1 LQQQL
6 IAFSVYFCSKYN
18 TMSIAIHN
26 ISKSYG
32 TQKALDAISF
42 IINKGE
48 IVGFLGPNG
57 AGKSTLMKIL
67 TTYLTTDEGSAKV
80 NGFDVNSQQK
90 DVQLS
95 IGYLPEHNPLY
106 LDLYVREY
114 LAFNADVYKVA
125 QSRIEEVIQLTGL
138 TTESHKKIGQLSK
151 GYRQRVGLA
160 NALLHNPDVLILD
173 EPTTGLDPNQ
183 LVDIRNVIKNAGKD
197 KTVFLSTHIMQEVEA
212 ICDRVIIIDKGKI
225 VADKQLEKLISE
237 SATQIIE
244 VEFDQKVNETQI
256 ATIENISSYSNIDGA
271 IWELT
276 FATDKDMRPVVFDF
290 ATANGLKTLQL
301 NQKNKNLE
309 TVFREVTK

>member
-1 LQQQL
+1 
-6 IAFSVYFCSKYN
+6 
-18 TMSIAIHN
+18 MSIEVN
-26 ISKSYG
+26 SISKSYG
-32 TQKALDAISF
+32 AQKALNEISF
-42 IINKGE
+42 KIEKGE

-67 TTYLTTDEGSAKV
+67 TTYLLADSGSALV
-80 NGFDVNSQQK
+80 NGHDVMTNAK
-90 DVQLS
+90 AVQRS

-125 QSRIEEVIQLTGL
+125 KSRIEEVIQLTGL
-138 TTESHKKIGQLSK
+138 TPESHKKIGQLSK

-183 LVDIRNVIKNAGKD
+183 LMEIRNVIKNVGKD

-212 ICDRVIIIDKGKI
+212 ICDRVIIIDKGQI
-225 VADKQLEKLISE
+225 VADKKLDHLVSE
-237 SATQIIE
+237 DKQQVIE
-244 VEFDQKVNETQI
+244 VEFDYRVEEQLLAKL
-256 ATIENISSYSNIDGA
+256 ENIVSYKNIHEMT
-271 IWELT
+271 WELT
-276 FATDKDMRPVVFDF
+276 FVADKDMRPAIFDF
-290 ATANGLKTLQL
+290 ANENGLKTLQL

-309 TVFREVTK
+309 AVFREITK

>member
-1 LQQQL
+1 
-6 IAFSVYFCSKYN
+6 
-18 TMSIAIHN
+18 MSIEVSN

-32 TQKALDAISF
+32 AQKALDNISF
-42 IINKGE
+42 SVKKGE

-67 TTYLTTDEGSAKV
+67 TTYISADEGSAVV
-80 NGFDVNSQQK
+80 NGNDVNTQQK
-90 DVQLS
+90 AVQLS

-125 QSRIEEVIQLTGL
+125 KSRIEEVIQLTGL

-183 LVDIRNVIKNAGKD
+183 LMEIRNVIKNVGKD

-212 ICDRVIIIDKGKI
+212 ICDRVIIINNGKI
-225 VADKQLEKLISE
+225 VADKKLDNLISADKE
-237 SATQIIE
+237 QVIE
-244 VEFDQKVNETQI
+244 VEFDYKIEEQAI
-256 ATIENISSYSNIDGA
+256 AKIPHLKSFKNINDCS
-271 IWELT
+271 WELT
-276 FATDKDMRPVVFDF
+276 FLSDKDMRPAVFDF
-290 ATANGLKTLQL
+290 AHDNGLKTLQL

-309 TVFREVTK
+309 AVFREITK

>member
-1 LQQQL
+1 
-6 IAFSVYFCSKYN
+6 
-18 TMSIAIHN
+18 MSIEVNN

-32 TQKALDAISF
+32 SQKALDNISF
-42 IINKGE
+42 SIKKGE

-67 TTYLTTDEGSAKV
+67 TTYINADEGSALV
-80 NGFDVNSQQK
+80 NGNDVNTQQK
-90 DVQLS
+90 AVQLS

-114 LAFNADVYKVA
+114 LAFNADVHKVA
-125 QSRIEEVIQLTGL
+125 KSRIEEVIQLTGL

-183 LVDIRNVIKNAGKD
+183 LMEIRNVIKNVGKD

-212 ICDRVIIIDKGKI
+212 ICDRVIIINNGKI
-225 VADKQLEKLISE
+225 VTDKKLDNLISE
-237 SATQIIE
+237 DKEQVIE
-244 VEFDQKVNETQI
+244 VEFDYKIEEQSI
-256 ATIENISSYSNIDGA
+256 AKIENLVSCKNTHDM

-276 FATDKDMRPVVFDF
+276 FKAEKDMRPAVFDF
-290 ATANGLKTLQL
+290 ANANGLKTLQL

-309 TVFREVTK
+309 AVFREITKK

>member
-1 LQQQL
+1 
-6 IAFSVYFCSKYN
+6 
-18 TMSIAIHN
+18 MSIEVNN

-32 TQKALDAISF
+32 AQKALDNISF
-42 IINKGE
+42 SITKGE

-67 TTYLTTDEGSAKV
+67 TTYINADEGTAIV
-80 NGFDVNSQQK
+80 NGNNVNTQQK
-90 DVQLS
+90 AVQLS

-114 LAFNADVYKVA
+114 LAFNADVYKVPS
-125 QSRIEEVIQLTGL
+125 SRIQEVIELTGL
-138 TTESHKKIGQLSK
+138 TPESHKKIGQLSK

-160 NALLHNPDVLILD
+160 NALLHNPEVLILD

-183 LVDIRNVIKNAGKD
+183 LVEIRNVIKNVGKD

-225 VADKQLEKLISE
+225 VADKKLEVLIAADKE
-237 SATQIIE
+237 QVIE
-244 VEFDQKVNETQI
+244 VEFDLKVTEDQI
-256 ATIENISSYSNIDGA
+256 NA
-271 IWELT
+271 IPHLKSFIKNSDYLWELT
-276 FATDKDMRPVVFDF
+276 FLSSQDMRPTVFDF
-290 ATANGLKTLQL
+290 AHDNGLKTLQL

-309 TVFREVTK
+309 AVFREITK